1 VGCLSLT
8 EKIFPKKFSL
18 KNKIAIVVGGAG
30 LIGKPVSIGLA
41 QAGAKVYIAD
51 IDKKNSL
58 KLEKQNKDIK
68 WIKIDITDIK
78 SIISCIKKV
87 LKEDKKID
95 IWVNIAYPKT
105 SDWSTKFE
113 DIKYES
119 WKTNVDMH
127 LNGYF
132 LCCQK
137 VAELMKK
144 QRGGVIINFG
154 SIYGVVGPDFS
165 IYEKTN
171 YTMPAA
177 YSAIKGGIITFTK
190 YLATYLAKYNIRVNA
205 ICPGGIYNNQSDI
218 FVKNYEEKTPMRRM
232 GKPEEIAGPVIF
244 LASDASS
251 YITGQILMV
260 DGGWTAW

>member
-1 VGCLSLT
+1 MT
-8 EKIFPKKFSL
+8 EKIFPEKFSL
-18 KNKIAIVVGGAG
+18 KNKVAVVAGGAG

-51 IDKKNSL
+51 IDEKNGL
-58 KLEKQNKDIK
+58 KLEKQNRNLK
-68 WIKIDITDIK
+68 WIKIDIADAK
-78 SIISCIKKV
+78 SINSCINKVVKK
-87 LKEDKKID
+87 DKKID
-95 IWVNIAYPKT
+95 IWVNCAYPRS
-105 SDWSTKFE
+105 SDWATKFE

-119 WKTNVDMH
+119 WKKNIDTH

-137 VAELMKK
+137 VAEQMKK
-144 QRGGVIINFG
+144 QKKGTIINFG

-171 YTMPAA
+171 STMPAA

-205 ICPGGIYNNQSDI
+205 ICPGGIYDKQPDK
-218 FVKNYEEKTPMRRM
+218 FVKKYEEKTPMKRM
-232 GKPEEIAGPVIF
+232 GKPEEIAGPVVF
-244 LASDASS
+244 LASDAAS
-251 YITGQILMV
+251 YITGHVLMV

>member
-1 VGCLSLT
+1 LT
-8 EKIFPKKFSL
+8 EKIFPEKFSL
-18 KNKIAIVVGGAG
+18 KNKIAVVAGGAG

-51 IDKKNSL
+51 IDEKNGL
-58 KLEKQNKDIK
+58 KLEKQNKNLK
-68 WIKIDITDIK
+68 WIKIDIADVK
-78 SIISCIKKV
+78 SINSCINKIIKK
-87 LKEDKKID
+87 DKKID
-95 IWVNIAYPKT
+95 VWVNCAYPRT
-105 SDWSTKFE
+105 SDWATKFE

-119 WKTNVDMH
+119 WKKNIDMH

-137 VAELMKK
+137 VAEQMKK
-144 QRGGVIINFG
+144 QRNGTIINFG

-171 YTMPAA
+171 LTMPAA

-190 YLATYLAKYNIRVNA
+190 YLATHLAKYNIRVNA
-205 ICPGGIYNNQSDI
+205 ICPGGIYDKQSNN
-218 FVKNYEEKTPMRRM
+218 FVKKYEEKTPMKRM

-244 LASDASS
+244 LASDAAS
-251 YITGQILMV
+251 YITGHILMV